1 MIRVCIVCLFNLV
14 LLFFIFNALWYLLVW
29 VLLWILSPCWCWLSL
44 FILLLFFP
52 QYMRSQYICVT
63 AKFYFFFF
71 FAFQAEKIASR
82 MIYEDRMRGSI
93 DQVWTM
99 KFWSWLS
106 KFQTFAIIKDF
117 IGLHHNEFDIQTR
130 FNFEG
135 HNGLGNIFDQLHY
148 SWAFIVTCP
157 FISSF
162 FSASGNLC
170 CNI

>member
-1 MIRVCIVCLFNLV
+1 MLYDTCFFESCFEYRVPAGVG
-14 LLFFIFNALWYLLVW
+14 
-29 VLLWILSPCWCWLSL
+29 SL
-44 FILLLFFP
+44 FLFCSCFFL
-52 QYMRSQYICVT
+52 SICFHSIFVWELNSL
-63 AKFYFFFF
+63 FYFLF

-93 DQVWTM
+93 DQVWNM

-117 IGLHHNEFDIQTR
+117 IGLHDNEFDIQTR

-135 HNGLGNIFDQLHY
+135 HNGLGNIFVLLRY